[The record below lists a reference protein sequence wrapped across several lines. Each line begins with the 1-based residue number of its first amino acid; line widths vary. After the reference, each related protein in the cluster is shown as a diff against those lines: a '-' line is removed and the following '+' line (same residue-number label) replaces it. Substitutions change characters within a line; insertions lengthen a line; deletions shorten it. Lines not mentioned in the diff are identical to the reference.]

1 MNVLPQQVPM
11 LKDLQQEF
19 TQIADH
25 KILLILLLSRSDCHF
40 CHEVRINYLSP
51 LVRNFSNKKLVIR
64 ELQTDVVNSLIGLD
78 GKQISVNELLRQLKV
93 NFFPTVVFLGANL
106 EMLAEPLIGL
116 NNSGFYGAYL
126 DQRITIAMQSFRI

>member
-1 MNVLPQQVPM
+1 M

>member
-1 MNVLPQQVPM
+1 M

-19 TQIADH
+19 TQIVDH

>member
-64 ELQTDVVNSLIGLD
+64 ELQTDVVKSLIGLD